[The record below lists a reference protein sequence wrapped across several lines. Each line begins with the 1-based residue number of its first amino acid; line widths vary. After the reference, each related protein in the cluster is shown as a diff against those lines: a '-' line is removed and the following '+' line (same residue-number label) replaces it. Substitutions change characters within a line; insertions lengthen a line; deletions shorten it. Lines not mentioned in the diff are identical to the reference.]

1 MPDEKPHEP
10 YEVWGT
16 YVPPTRQDAYF
27 HVEGMGRHYP
37 FGFSIGFGAEGPLQ
51 PIFLFYGDEY
61 SVTPTGLVIP
71 IGCDVAFGYGEEYA
85 VAFGFNLGHAIGHFC
100 SNAVKAA
107 GREVGHVTH
116 AIQTGAGAI
125 GKQIGKVP
133 IVGGPL
139 HAVFDASYHATFGMV
154 NATVAIAQGKRV
166 DRALMEHLRDTLH
179 DFKQVGPYAQMVI
192 SAVPGVGQGVSAAMS
207 AGLALANGQPIGEV
221 LKAGAL
227 GAIPGGPLVQS
238 CVKTGV
244 ETMQHIAKGEKLNIT
259 TLAKSAG
266 GIASGALG
274 LPPAAQ
280 NAMLA
285 GISTASSLAHGHPL
299 DKTLTDG
306 VTAALPI
313 PDAAKKAMTEASAL
327 TLDLAHG
334 KRVDRALMQRVDG
347 VMGMLPVDAPLRQNL
362 KTGVDAVRNV
372 AQGKDAEHVL
382 MSALQSGVADQLLS
396 HSTAKLP
403 KPLKDGLKTGIALG
417 AGNIMQDARH
427 IQLTKAIPGKLVET
441 GVQMSKASPLFG
453 EARKIAASKNGSK
466 GFDIATGLL
475 SHQAG
480 VFDLATVRNA
490 IPSPADK
497 MGFDMAAATRIGA
510 VAHPKPKTLSPA
522 AHAGHAITLGMQSY
536 VPDRKAAIMTT
547 IQAHPSAAAGATA
560 AVKQVAEQRDSV
572 LEKILQALGIH

>member
-1 MPDEKPHEP
+1 M
-10 YEVWGT
+10 
-16 YVPPTRQDAYF
+16 
-27 HVEGMGRHYP
+27 P
-37 FGFSIGFGAEGPLQ
+37 FGFSIGFGAEHSTQ

-71 IGCDVAFGYGEEYA
+71 IGCDVAFGYGEDYA

-100 SNAVKAA
+100 SNAVKTA
-107 GREVGHVTH
+107 GRGVGSVTH
-116 AIQTGAGAI
+116 AIQNASGAI
-125 GKQIGKVP
+125 GKEIGKVP

-139 HAVFDASYHATFGMV
+139 HAVFDATYHATFGMV

-166 DRALMEHLRDTLH
+166 DRALMDHLRDSLH

-192 SAVPGVGQGVSAAMS
+192 SMVPGVGQGVSAAMA
-207 AGLALANGQPIGEV
+207 AGLVLANGQPIAEA

-227 GAIPGGPLVQS
+227 GAIPGGHLIQS

-244 ETMQHIAKGEKLNIT
+244 DTMQHIAKGEKLSLAN
-259 TLAKSAG
+259 LAKSAG

-274 LPPAAQ
+274 LPPAAN
-280 NAMLA
+280 NALLA
-285 GISTASSLAHGHPL
+285 GISTASSLAHGQPL

-306 VTAALPI
+306 VVAGLPI
-313 PDAAKKAMTEASAL
+313 PDTAKKAMHEASAL

-334 KRVDRALMQRVDG
+334 KKVDRALMQRVDG
-347 VMGMLPVDAPLRQNL
+347 VMGMLPTDAPLRNSL
-362 KTGVDAVRNV
+362 KSGVDAVRGV
-372 AQGKDAEHVL
+372 AQGKNAEHVL
-382 MSALQSGVADQLLS
+382 MSALHSGIADQLLS
-396 HSTAKLP
+396 TATAGMP

-417 AGNIMQDARH
+417 AGGIMQDHRAL
-427 IQLTKAIPGKLVET
+427 QLTKAIPGKLVET
-441 GVQMSKASPLFG
+441 GVQTAKTSPLFA
-453 EARKIAASKNGSK
+453 EARKIAASKNGTK

-480 VFDLATVRNA
+480 VFDVSTVRNA
-490 IPSPADK
+490 LVSPADK

-510 VAHPKPKTLSPA
+510 VAHPKPPTLSAA
-522 AHAGHAITLGMQSY
+522 AHAGHAITLGMQTY

-547 IQAHPSAAAGATA
+547 LQAHPSAAAGATA

-572 LEKILQALGIH
+572 VEKILKALHIH